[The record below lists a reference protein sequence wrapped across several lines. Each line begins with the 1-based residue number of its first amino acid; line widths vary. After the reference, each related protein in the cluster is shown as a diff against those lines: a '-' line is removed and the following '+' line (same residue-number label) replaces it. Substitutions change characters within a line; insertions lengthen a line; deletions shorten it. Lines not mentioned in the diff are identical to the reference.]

1 MTPHIKWRDPI
12 MKTGN
17 VGHNH
22 VNNFTP
28 PSATSKQAQA
38 TSNAWQMPQDTFTRS
53 LNIAANPTQVN
64 QLWRDSNHV
73 TDSIRTL
80 ISSALGRSNATGQGF
95 WAQRADN
102 VALSQADRLQ
112 AQQLISDDGFFG
124 VTQTTGRIMNFA
136 MAMVGE
142 NASESQIETMR
153 AAVQRGFDDVARM
166 FGGFDKLPQV
176 TQDTHTA
183 IIQRFDE
190 WLGR

>member
-1 MTPHIKWRDPI
+1 

-22 VNNFTP
+22 VNTITP
-28 PSATSKQAQA
+28 QNAANKQAQA
-38 TSNAWQMPQDTFTRS
+38 TSSVWQMPQDTFTRS
-53 LNIAANPTQVN
+53 LNLAANPTQVN

-102 VALSQADRLQ
+102 PTLSQADRLR
-112 AQQLISDDGFFG
+112 AQQLISEDGFFG
-124 VTQTTGRIMNFA
+124 VAQTTDRIMSFA
-136 MAMVGE
+136 IAMVGE

-183 IIQRFDE
+183 IMQRFDE